1 MQYMSQPTW
10 RNCGSHNYV
19 DEVQYNSLV
28 AITPLRSLMHI
39 AAGSLLLGHEARTG
53 QHKTHF
59 SSLKRA
65 PTRSEC
71 FRNLFVQFATH
82 SDW

>member
-1 MQYMSQPTW
+1 MQSISPPTW
-10 RNCGSHNYV
+10 RSYGPYNY
-19 DEVQYNSLV
+19 DNGALHNSLV
-28 AITPLRSLMHI
+28 AIVPLRSLTRI
-39 AAGSLLLGHEARTG
+39 AAGLLLLGHEARTG